1 MLMMTLTSMELP
13 AAAILTGT
21 TVLGCVSR
29 KTPQKERGWSI
40 PTPFA
45 CIYNKD
51 MTKILIIEDE
61 LELVKVLRSYLENAG
76 FSVVSALRGDTGF
89 TAWQNESPDLVLLD
103 LNLPGMDGIE
113 IAKSIR
119 KTAATPIIMLTARV
133 EDTDRIV
140 GLELG
145 ADDYVTKPFSP
156 REVVARVKAVLRRAQ
171 PAEETTKKV
180 VIKDLEIDGESFRVK
195 QAGSTL
201 ELTRT
206 EFAILQVMAEH
217 PGKVYSRLQL
227 LEATQGVAYEGYE
240 RTIDAHIKN
249 LRSKLGDKADQ
260 PKYIETAFGIGYSFK
275 ED

>member
-1 MLMMTLTSMELP
+1 
-13 AAAILTGT
+13 
-21 TVLGCVSR
+21 
-29 KTPQKERGWSI
+29 
-40 PTPFA
+40 
-45 CIYNKD
+45 

-76 FSVVSALRGDTGF
+76 FLVVSALRGDTGF
-89 TAWQNESPDLVLLD
+89 TAWQNENPDLVLLD

-113 IAKSIR
+113 ITKSIR
-119 KTAATPIIMLTARV
+119 KMTITPIIMLTARV

-156 REVVARVKAVLRRAQ
+156 REVVARVKAVLRRTQ
-171 PAEETTKKV
+171 PIKETAKKL
-180 VIKDLEIDGESFRVK
+180 VIKDLEIDGDSFKVK
-195 QAGSTL
+195 QSGNTL
-201 ELTRT
+201 DLTRT

-260 PKYIETAFGIGYSFK
+260 PKYIETSFGIGYNFK

>member
-1 MLMMTLTSMELP
+1 
-13 AAAILTGT
+13 
-21 TVLGCVSR
+21 
-29 KTPQKERGWSI
+29 
-40 PTPFA
+40 
-45 CIYNKD
+45 

-76 FSVVSALRGDTGF
+76 FDVVTAMRGDTGLA
-89 TAWQNESPDLVLLD
+89 AWQNEKPDLVLLD

-119 KTAATPIIMLTARV
+119 KQDNTPIIMLTARV

-156 REVVARVKAVLRRAQ
+156 REVVARIKAVLRRSQ
-171 PAEETTKKV
+171 PVETPVQKV
-180 VIKDLEIDGESFRVK
+180 VVKDLEIDEESFKIK
-195 QAGSTL
+195 QAGK
-201 ELTRT
+201 EIDLTRT
-206 EFAILQVMAEH
+206 EFTIIYLMAQH

-227 LEATQGVAYEGYE
+227 LEAAQGVAYEGYE

-249 LRSKLGDKADQ
+249 LRSKLKDKADE
-260 PKYIETAFGIGYSFK
+260 PSYIETVFGRGYRFK

>member
-1 MLMMTLTSMELP
+1 
-13 AAAILTGT
+13 
-21 TVLGCVSR
+21 
-29 KTPQKERGWSI
+29 
-40 PTPFA
+40 
-45 CIYNKD
+45 

-61 LELVKVLRSYLENAG
+61 LELVKVLRSYLDNAG
-76 FSVVSALRGDTGF
+76 FEVVTALRGDTGF
-89 TAWQNESPDLVLLD
+89 TTWQNEKPDLVLLD

-119 KTAATPIIMLTARV
+119 KQDNTPIIMLTARV

-156 REVVARVKAVLRRAQ
+156 REVVARVKAVLRRAH
-171 PAEETTKKV
+171 PEEKTAQKV
-180 VIKDLEIDGESFRVK
+180 VVKDLEINEESFKIK
-195 QAGSTL
+195 QAGIEL
-201 ELTRT
+201 DLTRT
-206 EFAILQVMAEH
+206 EFTIIFLMAQH

-227 LEATQGVAYEGYE
+227 LEAAQGVAYEGYE

-249 LRSKLGDKADQ
+249 LRSKLKDKADA
-260 PKYIETAFGIGYSFK
+260 PKYIETVFGRGYRFK

>member
-1 MLMMTLTSMELP
+1 
-13 AAAILTGT
+13 
-21 TVLGCVSR
+21 
-29 KTPQKERGWSI
+29 
-40 PTPFA
+40 
-45 CIYNKD
+45 

-61 LELVKVLRSYLENAG
+61 LELVKVLRSYLDNAG
-76 FSVVSALRGDTGF
+76 FDVVTALRGDTGLA
-89 TAWQNESPDLVLLD
+89 AWQNEKPDLVLLD

-119 KTAATPIIMLTARV
+119 KQDNTPIIMLTARV

-171 PAEETTKKV
+171 PLEDVVQKV
-180 VIKDLEIDGESFRVK
+180 AVKDLEIDEESFKIK
-195 QAGSTL
+195 QAGK
-201 ELTRT
+201 EIDLTRT
-206 EFAILQVMAEH
+206 EFTIIMLMAQH

-227 LEATQGVAYEGYE
+227 LEVAQGVAYEGYE

-249 LRSKLGDKADQ
+249 LRSKLNDKADE
-260 PKYIETAFGIGYSFK
+260 PRYIETVFGRGYRFK

>member
-1 MLMMTLTSMELP
+1 M
-13 AAAILTGT
+13 A
-21 TVLGCVSR
+21 
-29 KTPQKERGWSI
+29 
-40 PTPFA
+40 
-45 CIYNKD
+45 
-51 MTKILIIEDE
+51 KILIIEDE

-76 FSVVSALRGDTGF
+76 FTVISALRGDTGF
-89 TAWQNESPDLVLLD
+89 TTWQNDDPDLVLLD

-119 KTAATPIIMLTARV
+119 KTASTPIIMLTARV

-171 PAEETTKKV
+171 PVEGIVKKIT
-180 VIKDLEIDGESFRVK
+180 IKDLEIDGESFKVK

-201 ELTRT
+201 DLTHT
-206 EFAILQVMAEH
+206 EFVILQVMAEH
-217 PGKVYSRLQL
+217 PGKVFSRLQL
-227 LEATQGVAYEGYE
+227 LEVTQGMAYEGYE

-249 LRSKLGDKADQ
+249 LRSKLGDKAEQ
-260 PKYIETAFGIGYSFK
+260 PKYIETAFGIGYNFK
-275 ED
+275 EED

>member
-1 MLMMTLTSMELP
+1 
-13 AAAILTGT
+13 
-21 TVLGCVSR
+21 
-29 KTPQKERGWSI
+29 
-40 PTPFA
+40 
-45 CIYNKD
+45 

-61 LELVKVLRSYLENAG
+61 LELVKVLRSYLDNAG
-76 FSVVSALRGDTGF
+76 FDVVTALRGDTGL
-89 TAWQNESPDLVLLD
+89 TAWQNEKPDLVLLD

-119 KTAATPIIMLTARV
+119 KQDNTPIIMLTARV

-171 PAEETTKKV
+171 PVEDVVQKV
-180 VIKDLEIDGESFRVK
+180 AVKDLEIDEESFKIK
-195 QAGSTL
+195 QAGKEL
-201 ELTRT
+201 DLTRT
-206 EFAILQVMAEH
+206 EFTIIMLMAQH

-227 LEATQGVAYEGYE
+227 LEVAQGVAYEGYE

-249 LRSKLGDKADQ
+249 LRSKLNDKADD
-260 PKYIETAFGIGYSFK
+260 PRYIETVFGRGYRFK